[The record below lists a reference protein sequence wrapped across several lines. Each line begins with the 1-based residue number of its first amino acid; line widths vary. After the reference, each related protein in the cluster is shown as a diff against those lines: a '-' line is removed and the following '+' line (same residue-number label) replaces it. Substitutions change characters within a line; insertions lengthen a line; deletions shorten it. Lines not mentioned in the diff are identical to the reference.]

1 MTETIDS
8 VYESQTAAE
17 ELPEVKEGDLVSVN
31 FAGPET
37 RGIYVSVAGKVL
49 DVVSDG
55 FVVSDDTYEG
65 KGLAVRAREEED
77 ERRVHVQV
85 VHPDRDGWEKVR
97 TINKG
102 WCSPDQVDIE
112 LRRKKDDSEET
123 DKTDKGTEEQA
134 KLLYGQSL
142 KEPGQVDLEAIDRIL
157 SDPTSSP
164 STHAN
169 AILALTKVAAELDDV
184 GGDFVDELDTLLG
197 RPSLKTETVLRCLRY
212 IASNDPGAVAELH
225 EDVVSRIDVENDDVT
240 RAATGCCVELVQ
252 HDPELLFGDVPVFGS
267 LLQSDDE
274 TVCRNS
280 VYVLTCVA
288 EEYPEEVL
296 PAVQDVI
303 GSLEDGDPDG
313 SKSSLIGKVSRHY
326 PGATLNA
333 VPALRRLLHE
343 DTNLKTTANAVGALA
358 DIAAEYPEVAVEH
371 GCVES
376 ASELLD
382 HDDETVRYNTCG
394 LLEEVSKG
402 KPEAIDPVVP
412 KLLERLEDDHVGV
425 RVKTIYVLGE
435 VREPRALEPLESI
448 EEKDPSDRVR
458 EIAEKAV
465 WRIKTE

>member
-1 MTETIDS
+1 MTETIES
-8 VYESQTAAE
+8 VYDSQTAAE
-17 ELPEVKEGDLVSVN
+17 ELPEVRERDRVSVE

-37 RGIYVSVAGKVL
+37 RGVRVSVAGRVL

-55 FVVSDDTYEG
+55 FVLSDDTYEG
-65 KGLAVRAREEED
+65 KQLCVRACEEEN

-85 VHPDRDGWEKVR
+85 VYSDRDGWEKAR

-102 WCSPDQVDIE
+102 YPDQVKVE
-112 LRRKKDDSEET
+112 LRRRKADSEET
-123 DKTDKGTEEQA
+123 GEETDRGTEEKA
-134 KLLYGQSL
+134 KFLYGQSL
-142 KEPGQVDLEAIDRIL
+142 KEPGEVDLEAIDRIL

-164 STHAN
+164 SAHAN
-169 AILALTKVAAELDDV
+169 ATLALAKVAAELDDV
-184 GGDFVDELDTLLG
+184 GGAFVDDLGTLLG
-197 RPSLKTETVLRCLRY
+197 RPSLKTETVLRCLRH

-225 EDVVSRIDVENDDVT
+225 EDVVSRIDVENDDVA

-252 HDPELLFGDVPVFGS
+252 YDPELLFGDVPVFGS
-267 LLQSDDE
+267 LLHSDDE
-274 TVCRNS
+274 TVRRNS

-303 GSLEDGDPDG
+303 GTLEKGDPDG

-326 PGATLNA
+326 PDSTVGA
-333 VPALRRLLHE
+333 VPALTSLLHE
-343 DTNLKTTANAVGALA
+343 NADLKTTANAVGALA
-358 DIAAEYPEVAVEH
+358 DIAAEYPGAVVEH

-382 HDDETVRYNTCG
+382 HDDETVRYNACG

-412 KLLERLEDDHVGV
+412 KLLERLKDDHEGV

-435 VREPRALEPLESI
+435 TRERRALGPLESI
-448 EEKDPSDRVR
+448 EKDDPSDRVQ

-465 WRIKTE
+465 WRIKNK

>member
-1 MTETIDS
+1 MTETVDS

-55 FVVSDDTYEG
+55 FVVSDNSYEG
-65 KGLAVRAREEED
+65 KQLGVRAREED
-77 ERRVHVQV
+77 GERRVHVQV
-85 VHPDRDGWEKVR
+85 VNPDGGGWEKVR

-102 WCSPDQVDIE
+102 YRDQVKVE
-112 LRRKKDDSEET
+112 LRRRKDDSEEEGET
-123 DKTDKGTEEQA
+123 ERGTEETA
-134 KLLYGQSL
+134 EFLYGQAL
-142 KEPGQVDLEAIDRIL
+142 EEPEDVDLSAIDRIL
-157 SDPTSSP
+157 SDRTASP
-164 STHAN
+164 SAHAN
-169 AILALTKVAAELDDV
+169 ATLALTKVAAELDDA
-184 GGDFVDELDTLLG
+184 GGDFVKDLGTLLG
-197 RPSLKTETVLRCLRY
+197 RPSLKTETVLRCLRH
-212 IASNDPGAVAELH
+212 IASNDSEAVAELH
-225 EDVVSRIDVENDDVT
+225 GDVVSRIDIEDDEVT
-240 RAATGCCVELVQ
+240 RAATGCCVELAQ
-252 HDPELLFGDVPVFGS
+252 YDPEVLLGDVPVFGS

-303 GSLEDGDPDG
+303 STLEDGDPDG

-326 PGATLNA
+326 PGATVDA
-333 VPALRRLLHE
+333 VPALRGLLHK
-343 DTNLKTTANAVGALA
+343 DTDLKTTANAVGALA
-358 DIAAEYPEVAVEH
+358 DIAAEYPDVVVEH

-376 ASELLD
+376 GSELLD

-402 KPEAIDPVVP
+402 KPEAIQPVVP
-412 KLLERLEDDHVGV
+412 KLLERLEDDHEGV

-448 EEKDPSDRVR
+448 EEEDPSDRVQ

-465 WRIKTE
+465 WRINR